1 MSAKYHL
8 TKAQYPKFFS
18 MLRKAALNLG
28 LNTPQ
33 EVEEYRHQVM
43 REEAGCESVKDLN
56 RKADFDA
63 CIRRFASDAGEYLT
77 AIEIGMQEAKR
88 RAYVVKVMS
97 IQIMQ
102 LKGGS
107 EADSRD
113 YLSGVI
119 KQARIPCGVCT
130 SDNSFW
136 MDVSTDSLQHL
147 LQILDTYRRKLL
159 KANFPAAPIKFD
171 DTVRFEISGQLRTR
185 YTGIPRSYYADAPFK
200 VNIRQGSKAS

>member
-1 MSAKYHL
+1 MSAKYRL

-28 LNTPQ
+28 LDTPQ
-33 EVEEYRHQVM
+33 EVEDYRHQVM
-43 REEAGCESVKDLN
+43 REEAGCESVKQLN

-77 AIEIGMQEAKR
+77 AIEIGLQETKR

-102 LKGGS
+102 LKGGT
-107 EADSRD
+107 EADARD
-113 YLSGVI
+113 YLDGI
-119 KQARIPCGVCT
+119 INQAHVPCGVST

-136 MDVSTDSLQHL
+136 MDVSPRSLQHL
-147 LQILDTYRRKLL
+147 LQILDTYRRKLI
-159 KANFPAAPIKFD
+159 KANFPRTPVKFD
-171 DTVRFEISGQLRTR
+171 DTVRYEVSGPIRAR
-185 YTGIPRSYYADAPFK
+185 YTDIPRDYYASAPFK
-200 VNIRQGSKAS
+200 VNVRSSK